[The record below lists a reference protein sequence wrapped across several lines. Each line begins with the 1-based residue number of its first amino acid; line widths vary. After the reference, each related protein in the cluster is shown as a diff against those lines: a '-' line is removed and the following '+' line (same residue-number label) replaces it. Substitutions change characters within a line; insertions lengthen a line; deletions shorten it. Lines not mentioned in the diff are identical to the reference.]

1 MSEQQGQKVRV
12 TLRWIQILD
21 KLEPAWKEKGE
32 FQFKATVTSNNFGGV
47 MQETQMPEQG
57 HYAIGDKP
65 GWNRLEKLNK
75 VLFDGEVVDNLTIK
89 MTGIELDL
97 MSADDELER
106 YARTFEGDPASW
118 VGHYEPADEGSTDPE
133 AMSNWRI
140 CYDIE
145 KL

>member
-1 MSEQQGQKVRV
+1 MTEQQGERIRV

-21 KLEPAWKEKGE
+21 KLEPSWKEKGE
-32 FQFKATVTSNNFGGV
+32 FQFRAKVTSNNFGGIA
-47 MQETQMPEQG
+47 QETLMPEEG

-65 GWNRLEKLNK
+65 GWNRLEKLNR
-75 VLFDGEVVDNLTIK
+75 VLFDGQVQDNITIE
-89 MTGIELDL
+89 MIGTELDL

-106 YARTFEGDPASW
+106 YSRTFEGDPAAW
-118 VGHYEPADEGSTDPE
+118 VGHYEPADEGSSDPE

>member
-1 MSEQQGQKVRV
+1 MTYFYSRALKEDPNSTV
-12 TLRWIQILD
+12 
-21 KLEPAWKEKGE
+21 LETQFRYHCEKPKSRE
-32 FQFKATVTSNNFGGV
+32 AALIMLTFA
-47 MQETQMPEQG
+47 QMPEQG

-75 VLFDGEVVDNLTIK
+75 VLFDGEVVDDLTIQ

-106 YARTFEGDPASW
+106 YARSFVGDPASW
-118 VGHYEPADEGSTDPE
+118 VGHYEPADEGSSDPE

-145 KL
+145 KP

>member
-32 FQFKATVTSNNFGGV
+32 FQFKATVTSNNFGGLV
-47 MQETQMPEQG
+47 QETQMPEQG

-75 VLFDGEVVDNLTIK
+75 VLFDGEVVDDLTILRESILSFPFLSFI
-89 MTGIELDL
+89 TVRFLRFI
-97 MSADDELER
+97 
-106 YARTFEGDPASW
+106 
-118 VGHYEPADEGSTDPE
+118 
-133 AMSNWRI
+133 RI
-140 CYDIE
+140 VSR
-145 KL
+145 